1 MSLFS
6 RQSLLLQTTFSELK
20 RRAMEQS
27 RLFVGTPGSVG
38 ERTVSGRS
46 FWYRQYYDP
55 QGKKSAE
62 YLGAVDDAAA
72 KARVNETRERIELTN
87 ALIAEARELSH
98 HGYARVDSRTGAI
111 VSALANHGIFRGG
124 ALLVGSHAYG
134 ALLNELGVRAANYFT
149 EDVDIARAHPLK
161 IALPENV
168 GFAEMLADSTIALH
182 PVPGFDR
189 KSPPTSYKAKG
200 GDRLRVDLLVPIG
213 GDEVKTRAVPELN
226 AHAMAFP
233 FLAYLLERPI
243 DAVLLGREGA
253 VPVKL
258 PRPEAFAWHK
268 MLVSELRGSTREKQ
282 GKDRQQAA
290 VIFAVLAEDAP
301 DALAD
306 AFEKI
311 PRGGKSKTRAAAK
324 VVLELLNKAN
334 HERAADLLA
343 TFL

>member
-1 MSLFS
+1 MPLFS

-20 RRAMEQS
+20 RRAGEQS
-27 RLFVGTPGSVG
+27 LLFVGTPGSVG

-46 FWYRQYYDP
+46 FYYRQFYDP
-55 QGKKSAE
+55 SGKKSAD
-62 YLGAVDDAAA
+62 YLGAVENADAE
-72 KARVNETRERIELTN
+72 ARVADARERIDLAN

-98 HGYARVDSRTGAI
+98 HGYARVDPRTGAI
-111 VSALANHGIFRGG
+111 VAALANHGIFRGG

-149 EDVDIARAHPLK
+149 EDIDIARGERLK
-161 IALPENV
+161 IALPEDG
-168 GFAEMLADSTIALH
+168 GFAKMLADSTIALH

-200 GDRLRVDLLVPIG
+200 GDRLRVDLLMPIG

-226 AHAMAFP
+226 AHAMALP
-233 FLAYLLERPI
+233 FLAYLLDAPI
-243 DAVLLGREGA
+243 AGVMLGREGV

-268 MLVSELRGSTREKQ
+268 MLVSELRGATREKR
-282 GKDRQQAA
+282 GKDLQQAA
-290 VIFAVLAEDAP
+290 VIFSVLAEDAP
-301 DALAD
+301 TALAK
-306 AFEKI
+306 AFNEI
-311 PRGGKSKTRAAAK
+311 PRGGKSKVRIAAK
-324 VVLELLNKAN
+324 SVLELLNKAN
-334 HERAADLLA
+334 HERAAELLE